1 MVEGIYSRGGYLGK
15 ERKPKKCGRID
26 KGVRM
31 RGSSSE
37 TRSRRER
44 GIQKNGVTG
53 KVYSEVV
60 VQVGRSEVQGRI
72 FK

>member
-15 ERKPKKCGRID
+15 ERKPKKCRRID
-26 KGVRM
+26 KGVWT

-37 TRSRRER
+37 TRSGRGR
-44 GIQKNGVTG
+44 GIQKNGATG

-60 VQVGRSEVQGRI
+60 VRVGWSEVQGRI

>member
-1 MVEGIYSRGGYLGK
+1 MGK

-31 RGSSSE
+31 RESSSE
-37 TRSRRER
+37 MRSGRGR

-60 VQVGRSEVQGRI
+60 VRVE
-72 FK
+72 